1 MSNSA
6 FKPTICITDDDGVDR
21 MIIKRAL
28 KSFKLSHSLAEADG
42 LESALEVEISLKPD
56 TFIIDINLGVVSGFE
71 IARKILAAR
80 PKNTTPH
87 IIFMSGVVMDHEQK
101 LALELTQYPILKKP
115 MNAVE
120 NAEFA
125 AAVQRF
131 FSLSEL
137 ENIKTEICCVNLL
150 DLIAFKTS
158 NPVTAGI
165 LKSRKQTCGRKVFS
179 LLVDCKRSNASLP
192 ELQNVIL
199 IGRSTFEKA
208 ICRSF

>member
-131 FSLSEL
+131 LGVSE
-137 ENIKTEICCVNLL
+137 N
-150 DLIAFKTS
+150 
-158 NPVTAGI
+158 
-165 LKSRKQTCGRKVFS
+165 R
-179 LLVDCKRSNASLP
+179 
-192 ELQNVIL
+192 
-199 IGRSTFEKA
+199 
-208 ICRSF
+208 